1 MGAYALAVASGVKDG
16 AVAAGGPRA
25 QPAIVAHGLTRS
37 FGAVRA
43 LDGLDLSVPAGRVVA
58 LVGPNGA
65 GKTTLL
71 LVLAGLLAPDG
82 GSVTVAGADP
92 VREPFEVRR
101 VVGWMPDFFGVY
113 DGLTAQEYLEL
124 FGAAYRLPRPERP
137 TRARELLALVQLED
151 RAATPIAS
159 LSRGQKQRL
168 GFARAIV
175 HRPRVLLLDEPASGL
190 DPRARVN
197 LRDVVRRQ
205 SDEGACVLVSSHVL
219 SELEEMTDSAVFV
232 EGGRV
237 TGEYGTGGTGQGPST
252 ARRAWRLRALDPAA
266 LAAWLRSA
274 GHTARET
281 GDGSSIVDLD
291 GEEAAADLVARL
303 VAGGLRV
310 VEMRPDSGGLER
322 AFLADRGAAS

>member
-1 MGAYALAVASGVKDG
+1 MGAYALGVASGVKGD

-25 QPAIVAHGLTRS
+25 EPAIVAHGLTRS

-71 LVLAGLLAPDG
+71 LILAGLLAPDG

-92 VREPFEVRR
+92 VRNPFEVRR

-151 RAATPIAS
+151 RAATPIAG

-168 GFARAIV
+168 GFARSIV

-237 TGEYGTGGTGQGPST
+237 TGEYGTAGGGGAPS
-252 ARRAWRLRALDPAA
+252 ALRAWRLRALDPGS
-266 LAAWLRSA
+266 LAAGLESA
-274 GHTARET
+274 GHAARET
-281 GDGSSIVDLD
+281 GGGGSVVDL
-291 GEEAAADLVARL
+291 ESEQAAADLLARL
-303 VAGGLRV
+303 VAGGVRV

-322 AFLADRGAAS
+322 AFLASGRGASS